1 MPSPLAVLQPHNQ
14 PQPVLPRGSTPQSP
28 AAGATDGM
36 LLLRGL
42 EMTRRTAEITR
53 QVRAVNLERVVCMHE
68 STPGS

>member
-1 MPSPLAVLQPHNQ
+1 MPCPLGVLQQHNQ

-42 EMTRRTAEITR
+42 EMTRATAEITR
-53 QVRAVNLERVVCMHE
+53 QVRLVNQR
-68 STPGS
+68 STTDARCTA